1 MSHPSARNFVCATL
15 PANFTV
21 VSNMP
26 VESEKTGAEK
36 EVRFAETPPM
46 SSYLI
51 VFCAGELDAIYGEA
65 DGTKI
70 GIVTTKGKA
79 GMGRYALES
88 AEKILKY

>member
-1 MSHPSARNFVCATL
+1 
-15 PANFTV
+15 
-21 VSNMP
+21 MP